1 MLMPESDD
9 VVPPVDPADGA
20 TGIEGPTGTTGTTD
34 PGVNDSEAGGD
45 R

>member
-20 TGIEGPTGTTGTTD
+20 TGVEGPTGTTGTTD
-34 PGVNDSEAGGD
+34 PGVADAETGGD

>member
-1 MLMPESDD
+1 MPESDD

>member
-20 TGIEGPTGTTGTTD
+20 TGIECPTGTTGTTD

>member
-9 VVPPVDPADGA
+9 VVPADGA

-34 PGVNDSEAGGD
+34 PGVNDAETGGD